1 MSITVNAADAKTIM
15 VEAMKAKLVPMM
27 VGSPAVGKSSIVKSI
42 AEDFNLELI
51 DLRLSQCDP
60 TDLLGFPHVD
70 KEAGKATYVPMST
83 FPIEGDV
90 APSGKRGWLLFLDEF
105 NSADRAVQKAAYK
118 LTLDRMVG
126 EYKIHDDVAILC
138 AGNLATD
145 NAIVEEMSTAL
156 QSRLIHLELVVDSK
170 QWLDWA
176 SLNNIDHRICAYI
189 NFKPTNLYKFSANHD
204 NKTYASPRT
213 WEFASRLL
221 QNMGITHPLL
231 LEILSGTISEG
242 VAREFLGFIRIY
254 ENLPSIVEL
263 IANGGDI
270 PVPQEKSVLYALTGS
285 IGANAD
291 ENTIA
296 PLMKFINRIPIEFQV
311 VTMRDLVRRKP
322 ELIKHIAVEDWID
335 KNTTELWD

>member
-1 MSITVNAADAKTIM
+1 
-15 VEAMKAKLVPMM
+15 
-27 VGSPAVGKSSIVKSI
+27 
-42 AEDFNLELI
+42 
-51 DLRLSQCDP
+51 
-60 TDLLGFPHVD
+60 
-70 KEAGKATYVPMST
+70 MST
-83 FPIEGDV
+83 FPVKGDQL
-90 APSGKRGWLLFLDEF
+90 PPGKQGWLLFLDEF
-105 NSADRAVQKAAYK
+105 NSADRSVQKAAYK

-126 EYKIHDDVAILC
+126 EYQIHDKTAIIC
-138 AGNLATD
+138 AGNLSTD

-176 SLNNIDHRICAYI
+176 SLNGIDHRICAYI
-189 NFKPTNLYKFSANHD
+189 NFRPNALYKFDANHD

-221 QNMGITHPLL
+221 KNMDVSHDL
-231 LEILSGTISEG
+231 ILPILAGTISEG
-242 VAREFLGFIRIY
+242 VAREFLGFTRIY
-254 ENLPSIVEL
+254 EDLPTMAEL

-270 PVPQEKSVLYALTGS
+270 PIPQEKSVLYALTGS
-285 IGANAD
+285 ISAKAED
-291 ENTIA
+291 KTIG

-322 ELIKHIAVEDWID
+322 DLIKHVSVEDWID